1 MKRKGLVIALT
12 TAMIAAL
19 CGCNGSNEPAGSTE
33 NAAESTTQESAS
45 TQNQE
50 TQQAKETENNYQL
63 DSITMVVDGT
73 FNASLDAGQA
83 EFIKQWEDAVG
94 IELKINQL
102 DHSSYTDG
110 VGRLFA
116 AGDYPDVILLNASMY
131 AEYAKTGLLWDMT
144 EAYDNADFQSR
155 ITLPE
160 VNMNTRIDGK
170 QYGIA
175 TGLGGGCI
183 TYVKKAWLDAVG
195 MNEDDI
201 TDWDS
206 YYAMLKAFATQDPDG
221 NGKDDTYG
229 TAAPGFMS
237 AEAPYTN
244 YLPQFWQNAYP
255 SFLQDEKGVWYDGFD
270 TEETKAALVRLQ
282 TAYADNVIDPET
294 LTIQTKS
301 LREKWWSTDQAG
313 SFGAFTYWAGY
324 WNDNLVNTMEKNGID
339 SQLVRLKPIAEMDGY
354 MNRESPVYC
363 IIDDGDGDNSRE
375 QAIFDAFFE
384 TMFDGDKVQTLWVY
398 GAEDVHWSTH
408 AESFTTGEGDSLK
421 EYNYDEGEF
430 HLKLNPA
437 DPSAVWKKNA
447 IDPSSM
453 IASLTNGYETATD
466 LTKECNAFFSEYCV
480 DCPKSASAEA
490 LGKYNGSLTDLKNQ
504 VVSEV
509 VVNGGDV
516 DTWMAQYESQS
527 ADMVAEILAE
537 LNQQ

>member
-1 MKRKGLVIALT
+1 MKRKGIAIALSMS
-12 TAMIAAL
+12 MIAGM
-19 CGCNGSNEPAGSTE
+19 CGCGNSGETAVNTE
-33 NAAESTTQESAS
+33 ATEKTTEQSTQE
-45 TQNQE
+45 QE
-50 TQQAKETENNYQL
+50 TTSEEESYKL
-63 DSITMVVDGT
+63 DSLTMVVDGT

-83 EFIKQWEDAVG
+83 DFIKQWEDQVG
-94 IELKINQL
+94 VKLKINQL
-102 DHSSYTDG
+102 DHSGYTDG

-195 MNEDDI
+195 MNADDI

-206 YYAMLKAFATQDPDG
+206 YYAMLTAFATQDPDG
-221 NGKDDTYG
+221 NGKNDTYG
-229 TAAPGFMS
+229 VAAPGFFS
-237 AEAPYTN
+237 TEAPYVN
-244 YLPQFWQNAYP
+244 YLPQFWQDAYP
-255 SFLQDEKGVWYDGFD
+255 AFLQDENGVWYDGFD
-270 TEETKAALVRLQ
+270 TDATRAALARLQ
-282 TAYADNVIDPET
+282 KAYADNVIDPET

-301 LREKWWSTDQAG
+301 LREKWWSMDQAG

-339 SQLVRLKPIAEMDGY
+339 SELVRLKPIAEMDGY

-363 IIDDGDGDNSRE
+363 IIDDGDGDDRRE

-384 TMFDGDKVQTLWVY
+384 TMFDGDKVQMLWVY
-398 GAEDVHWSTH
+398 GAEGVHWSTH

-430 HLKLNPA
+430 HLRLNPA

-480 DCPKSASAEA
+480 DCPKSASAES
-490 LGKYNGSLTDLKNQ
+490 LSNYNGAITDLKNQ
-504 VVSEV
+504 VVAEV
-509 VVNGGDV
+509 VVNGGDI
-516 DTWMAQYESQS
+516 DTWMAQYEEQS

>member
-1 MKRKGLVIALT
+1 MKRKAMAIALT
-12 TAMIAAL
+12 ASMVMGL
-19 CGCNGSNEPAGSTE
+19 CACGDSSESTE
-33 NAAESTTQESAS
+33 SVEKASQSVEQTRQENASEEETTKQE
-45 TQNQE
+45 E
-50 TQQAKETENNYQL
+50 YKL
-63 DSITMVVDGT
+63 DSLTMVVDGT

-83 EFIKQWEDAVG
+83 EFIEQWEDAVG
-94 IELKINQL
+94 IKLKINQL

-144 EAYDNADFQSR
+144 QAYDNADFQSR
-155 ITLPE
+155 VTLPE

-195 MNEDDI
+195 MNADDI

-206 YYAMLKAFATQDPDG
+206 YYAMLTAFAKQDPDG
-221 NGKDDTYG
+221 NGKNDTYG
-229 TAAPGFMS
+229 VAAPGFFS
-237 AEAPYTN
+237 SEAPYTN
-244 YLPQFWQNAYP
+244 YLPQFWQDAYP
-255 SFLQDEKGVWYDGFD
+255 SFLQDENGVWYDGFD
-270 TEETKAALVRLQ
+270 TEATKAALGRLQ
-282 TAYADNVIDPET
+282 QAYADDVIDPES

-301 LREKWWSTDQAG
+301 LREKWWSMDQAG

-339 SQLVRLKPIAEMDGY
+339 SELVRLKPIAEMSGY

-363 IIDDGDGDNSRE
+363 IIDDGDGDDTRE

-384 TMFDGDKVQTLWVY
+384 TMFDGDRIQMLWVY

-421 EYNYDEGEF
+421 EYNYDEGVF

-437 DPSAVWKKNA
+437 DTSAVWKKNA

-453 IASLTNGYETATD
+453 IATLTNGYETATD

-480 DCPKSASAEA
+480 DCPKSASAESISN
-490 LGKYNGSLTDLKNQ
+490 YNGTLTDLKNQ

-509 VVNGGDV
+509 VVNGGDI
-516 DTWMAQYESQS
+516 DTWMAKYEEES
-527 ADMVAEILAE
+527 AQMVEEILAE